1 MPSWTIDFGNPSGA
15 NWEAKARN
23 IGGGRIC
30 IHRVRAS
37 GTSNNVFLPASFPP
51 LETESAEIPTG
62 ISLPSDDLE
71 QIHSLLVLEKY
82 LMFSQELLRTDLDV
96 AFPFQVSPHE
106 KAIIEHP
113 QSCYVLGRSGT
124 GKTTT
129 MLFKMLWI
137 ERTFQM
143 NSDDVSKPRQ
153 IFVTKSRVLAGKV
166 EEYFMKLLES
176 LKVSSQS
183 PENLQKFVLAK
194 RNQVDDDNLIDLDDE
209 DNWRSDLPRKYSE
222 LQDSHFP
229 LFLTFDRVG
238 LPFFTYYPTLVFSE
252 IIGIIKGSENT
263 TASDRGHLDR
273 KTYEELSERTQS
285 TFATQ
290 RSTIYSIF
298 EAYQTQ
304 KRQQGDYDAA
314 DRAHGILRVF
324 RTPNRGVTG
333 RKVDYLYVDEAQ
345 DNLLIDALLLR
356 SLCRNKDGLFW
367 AGDTAQTISVGSAF
381 RFDDLKAFLFRV
393 ETFQLATNYRSHSG
407 IVNCAQSVIELITR
421 FWPYSIDTLA
431 PEKGIVDG
439 LKPIFLNGWDDDN
452 VRYEQFLFGSSGS
465 HIEFGAQQCIL
476 VRNESAR
483 LKLQEQVGNIGLIMT
498 LYDSKGLEFNDV
510 LLFNFFEDSSVE
522 LSQWRLLLSAAN
534 PFELTDDSIPAV
546 AAPQFDRTRHAS
558 ICAELKFLYV
568 AITRARKNLW
578 IADQSTRGEP
588 MRVFWT
594 IRDLIK
600 NCTPTTDMPR
610 LAVSSS
616 REEWA
621 KHCYER
627 ASMPREMAIANAY
640 YLRGEAHKAP
650 SGESRH
656 LKEQRHCGFITAA
669 KAFLDCAQEAGKNRT
684 EYFRCAA
691 KCFELAAEELR
702 AAKTYLEAHEY
713 DTAAKLF
720 RQLGRFDEA
729 VDVIKN
735 YKESMGSDIVQNI
748 KEVAR
753 LFYFR
758 EERFEKAREL
768 FSTDEE
774 ELEYLEDL
782 DLGVARAEVL
792 VSLGRPAEAAALHL
806 AEGRTQEAIPL
817 FLEDIQSIYSMRQ
830 ACVCILRGLWDNVSY
845 GIVPSKNQTLQF
857 IDWSNCLDADLIDLK
872 DFNEISMFKAIIS
885 YDKINLAKLARGF
898 IETSNNAAA
907 TLCLYHYFRVSP
919 EITAVT
925 SEELAEI
932 LQLFLAYIRLLYDF
946 AFKLDSRAVPS
957 VQTLFSIRH
966 TSLDNFF
973 VPAGTFLYN
982 TSKTRRQEVP
992 SEGFFILGRELCQIL
1007 SQGLRNELWTLI
1019 MEHIH
1024 QCKRATQFSP
1034 CLTYNTF
1041 GKCNRK
1047 QCPQEHISST
1057 SVSPKWYN
1065 TRVRLNLQ
1073 QVLILQTL
1081 YSMDAV
1087 PAEMKIQKR
1096 IYLSHLYESFNPPFF
1111 YLGTQSLLDPATI
1124 PEFNRGIQVVK
1135 EWLREFAYVLNIYPQ
1150 LHFLTNMF
1158 RISNLALTFDPRDA
1172 LNYLWKAPCL
1182 FSAVPPYLRPPH
1194 EQFMLGELLGSLDG
1208 RTEWK
1213 WSVSAGFLAVCH
1225 IIDSRLPINISD
1237 ICTLI
1242 EHLCTACVISYGQY
1256 RRGSFHGVTLPRSWL
1271 LHHLNHQ
1278 EGAQVKYAP
1287 PYFLVISRVA
1297 ILLETIYSGRGA
1309 DYLLFGGSDLAT
1321 IPGVRPVFITRIIHK
1336 ALTSINRFDRKFSQ
1350 LYRQYVFA
1358 QDWED
1363 LVRALRNMPQGSLV
1377 DELVQLHDLGRAAVP
1392 SRPVYGVRIVPF
1404 RANEDLFQ
1412 LLGASSRL
1420 PVETARV
1427 DSESLQEEQG
1437 PPNAT
1442 QAEDLNENV
1451 VDLVE
1456 LDDTEGTHGGE
1467 IDGTIE
1473 LGYDDFGDES
1483 SPAIISAD
1491 MPQAHPPS
1499 EDEQRAA
1506 LKILKVYRR
1515 ARLRRGRGARA
1526 RSTSNITKI
1535 FAACLKLSQEISWDK
1550 DPSYR
1555 FVFLGPLPHVLVCL
1569 DVTLATTSFQKK
1581 ITGKR
1586 LLKDRHEHLDGISNR
1601 MNELV
1606 KLYKSLT
1613 HLQKMLEPVS
1623 DLHRRCDMAELR
1635 RTVREAAELLQALPF
1650 SVPEELQW
1658 NLDIGVKGI
1667 LMTRQPLK
1675 SVPKP
1680 DLVVEEDFGELV
1692 DWD

>member
-37 GTSNNVFLPASFPP
+37 GTNNNVFLPASFPP
-51 LETESAEIPTG
+51 LETEAAEIPTG
-62 ISLPSDDLE
+62 ISLPPDDLE
-71 QIHSLLVLEKY
+71 QSREVPDVFAGILA
-82 LMFSQELLRTDLDV
+82 DLDV

-183 PENLQKFVLAK
+183 PENLQKLVLAK

-209 DNWRSDLPRKYSE
+209 DNWRSDLPKFSE

-229 LFLTFDRVG
+229 LFLTFDRLCDLIEADFGASERGYSHKEDQEPRTFVSYELFENHYWPHFPQHLIKG
-238 LPFFTYYPTLVFSE
+238 LALVFSE

-314 DRAHGILRVF
+314 DR
-324 RTPNRGVTG
+324 
-333 RKVDYLYVDEAQ
+333 YVDEAQ

-356 SLCRNKDGLFW
+356 SLCHNKDGLFW

-393 ETFQLATNYRSHSG
+393 EKHRTEESLHARNFVHRSQSAPKTFQLATNYRSHSG

-439 LKPIFLNGWDDDN
+439 LKPVFLNGWDDDN
-452 VRYEQFLFGSSGS
+452 VRYVTFAYAIPVQKLIQIYNSGS

-510 LLFNFFEDSSVE
+510 LLFNFFEDSGVE
-522 LSQWRLLLSAAN
+522 LSQWRLLLTAAH
-534 PFELTDDSIPAV
+534 PIELGNDTIPAV
-546 AAPQFDRTRHAS
+546 AAPQFNRIRHAS
-558 ICAELKFLYV
+558 ICAE
-568 AITRARKNLW
+568 
-578 IADQSTRGEP
+578 
-588 MRVFWT
+588 VFWT
-594 IRDLIK
+594 KRDLIH

-616 REEWA
+616 REEWVSKGKELFERKKYFQA

-640 YLRGEAHKAP
+640 YLREEAWKIP
-650 SGESRH
+650 SGDSRH
-656 LKEQRHCGFITAA
+656 LKEQRHRGFITAA
-669 KAFLDCAQEAGKNRT
+669 EAFLGCAQGAGKNRT
-684 EYFRCAA
+684 VYFRCAA
-691 KCFELAAEELR
+691 ECFALTTEKLR
-702 AAKTYLEAHEY
+702 AAKMYLEAHEY
-713 DTAAKLF
+713 DAAAKLF
-720 RQLGRFDEA
+720 RRLGYFDEA

-735 YKESMGSDIVQNI
+735 YKQSMQSDTVQNI

-758 EERFEKAREL
+758 EERLEKAREL

-792 VSLGRPAEAAALHL
+792 VSLGRSAEAATLHL

-817 FLEDIQSIYSMRQ
+817 FLKDSQSIHSMRQ
-830 ACVCILRGLWDNVSY
+830 ACLCILRGLWDN
-845 GIVPSKNQTLQF
+845 
-857 IDWSNCLDADLIDLK
+857 
-872 DFNEISMFKAIIS
+872 ISMFKAIIS
-885 YDKINLAKLARGF
+885 YDKSNLAKLAHGF
-898 IETSNNAAA
+898 LETSNNSAAA
-907 TLCLYHYFRVSP
+907 LCLYHYFRGFP
-919 EITAVT
+919 QITAVT

-946 AFKLDSRAVPS
+946 AFKIDPRVVPS
-957 VQTLFSIRH
+957 AQTLFSIRH
-966 TSLDNFF
+966 TSLDDFF
-973 VPAGTFLYN
+973 VPAGTFLYD
-982 TSKTRRQEVP
+982 TLKTRRQE
-992 SEGFFILGRELCQIL
+992 
-1007 SQGLRNELWTLI
+1007 
-1019 MEHIH
+1019 
-1024 QCKRATQFSP
+1024 A
-1034 CLTYNTF
+1034 
-1041 GKCNRK
+1041 
-1047 QCPQEHISST
+1047 
-1057 SVSPKWYN
+1057 
-1065 TRVRLNLQ
+1065 
-1073 QVLILQTL
+1073 L

-1096 IYLSHLYESFNPPFF
+1096 QLYESFNPPFF
-1111 YLGTQSLLDPATI
+1111 YLGTQSLLDPEII
-1124 PEFNRGIQVVK
+1124 PEFKRGMQVVK
-1135 EWLREFAYVLNIYPQ
+1135 EWLRGFAYVLNIYPQ

-1158 RISNLALTFDPRDA
+1158 RISNMALTFDSRDA
-1172 LNYLWKAPCL
+1172 FKYLWRAPCL

-1194 EQFMLGELLGSLDG
+1194 GQFMLVELLGSLDG
-1208 RTEWK
+1208 SKDWK
-1213 WSVSAGFLAVCH
+1213 WSISAGFLAVCG
-1225 IIDSRLPINISD
+1225 
-1237 ICTLI
+1237 
-1242 EHLCTACVISYGQY
+1242 E
-1256 RRGSFHGVTLPRSWL
+1256 
-1271 LHHLNHQ
+1271 
-1278 EGAQVKYAP
+1278 
-1287 PYFLVISRVA
+1287 
-1297 ILLETIYSGRGA
+1297 GA
-1309 DYLLFGGSDLAT
+1309 DYLLYGSSDLAT
-1321 IPGVRPVFITRIIHK
+1321 IPGVRSVFITRIIHK
-1336 ALTSINRFDRKFSQ
+1336 ALTSINHSDRKFSH
-1350 LYRQYVFA
+1350 LYRRFVLA
-1358 QDWED
+1358 RDWED
-1363 LVRALRNMPQGSLV
+1363 LFRALRNMSQGSLV
-1377 DELVQLHDLGRAAVP
+1377 DELVQLHDLGRAVVP

-1404 RANEDLFQ
+1404 KVNGDLFQ
-1412 LLGASSRL
+1412 LLGTSSHL
-1420 PVETARV
+1420 AVETVRV
-1427 DSESLQEEQG
+1427 DPESLQEDRG
-1437 PPNAT
+1437 SPNAT
-1442 QAEDLNENV
+1442 QAEDLNENG
-1451 VDLVE
+1451 VDSVE
-1456 LDDTEGTHGGE
+1456 LDEPEGTHGEE
-1467 IDGTIE
+1467 IDGTAAS
-1473 LGYDDFGDES
+1473 GYDGFGGEP
-1483 SPAIISAD
+1483 SPVIISAD
-1491 MPQAHPPS
+1491 TPQAQPPS

-1506 LKILKVYRR
+1506 LAILKIYRR
-1515 ARLRRGRGARA
+1515 ARLRRGHGAKA
-1526 RSTSNITKI
+1526 RSTSSFTKI
-1535 FAACLKLSQEISWDK
+1535 FVAYFEVSREISWNTNPK
-1550 DPSYR
+1550 YR
-1555 FVFLGPLPHVLVCL
+1555 FVFLWPLPHLLVCL
-1569 DVTLATTSFQKK
+1569 DAALAATSSQKK
-1581 ITGKR
+1581 IAKKR
-1586 LLKDRHEHLDGISNR
+1586 LLEDHHENLDGISNT
-1601 MNELV
+1601 MNELA
-1606 KLYKSLT
+1606 KLTKSLT
-1613 HLQKMLEPVS
+1613 QWQKMLGPTS

-1635 RTVREAAELLQALPF
+1635 RTVKEATDRLQAPLFPA
-1650 SVPEELQW
+1650 PEGFRQ
-1658 NLDIGVKGI
+1658 NLDIAIKGI
-1667 LMTRQPLK
+1667 LTPRQPPETV
-1675 SVPKP
+1675 SKP
-1680 DLVVEEDFGELV
+1680 DLVVEEDFDELV